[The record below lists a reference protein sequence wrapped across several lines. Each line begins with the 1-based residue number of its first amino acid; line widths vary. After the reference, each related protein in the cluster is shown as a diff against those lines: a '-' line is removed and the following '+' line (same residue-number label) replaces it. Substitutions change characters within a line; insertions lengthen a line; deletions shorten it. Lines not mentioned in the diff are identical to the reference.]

1 METNQ
6 SVSEPV
12 TQFHALVLMGGKS
25 RRCEIV
31 LSSMEPAL
39 FALAATGDADLAAHC
54 LICSSIWPGQGRRRR
69 DIEKDP
75 YLRDVIRAFFY
86 VLTEVKDLSELATP
100 KFYSRVLD
108 FPVPLS
114 KLFADYAAKGLA
126 AENYPPK

>member
-1 METNQ
+1 METNKP
-6 SVSEPV
+6 VSEPV

-31 LSSMEPAL
+31 ISSMEPAL

-69 DIEKDP
+69 DIEKDA

-86 VLTEVKDLSELATP
+86 VLTEVNDLAELATP
-100 KFYSRVLD
+100 KFYNRVLD

-114 KLFADYAAKGLA
+114 KLFAGYAAKGLA